1 MRPSRR
7 KQSRESPLER
17 VSQRSELAGADQR
30 AGQVQECGEEVG
42 VALVADGQAP
52 VGQQPGQR
60 SLDLP
65 AMTAQQQL
73 TGLDA
78 TAGDP
83 RADPSSA

>member
-1 MRPSRR
+1 L
-7 KQSRESPLER
+7 K
-17 VSQRSELAGADQR
+17 LAGADQR

-42 VALVADGQAP
+42 VALEADREAP

-60 SLDLP
+60 SLGLP
-65 AMTAQQQL
+65 AMTAQQL

>member
-1 MRPSRR
+1 M
-7 KQSRESPLER
+7 KER
-17 VSQRSELAGADQR
+17 CED
-30 AGQVQECGEEVG
+30 VG

-65 AMTAQQQL
+65 AMTAQQL

>member
-1 MRPSRR
+1 V
-7 KQSRESPLER
+7 

-30 AGQVQECGEEVG
+30 ARQVQECGEEVG
-42 VALVADGQAP
+42 VPLVADGQTP

-60 SLDLP
+60 SLDLSSDDG
-65 AMTAQQQL
+65 QQL

>member
-1 MRPSRR
+1 
-7 KQSRESPLER
+7 
-17 VSQRSELAGADQR
+17 
-30 AGQVQECGEEVG
+30 VQECGEEVG
-42 VALVADGQAP
+42 VALVADDQSP

-65 AMTAQQQL
+65 AMTAQQL

-78 TAGDP
+78 TAGDL